1 MAATDDGGATSRI
14 SITTSDAGVQFA
26 VRVIPRAGRSVVAG
40 VRDGAL
46 LVRLAAPP
54 VDGAANEA
62 LVAFIAD
69 LLDRPK
75 RDVNM
80 VAGQKSRDKRI
91 RVSGLTARALDA
103 KLSGIL
109 PA

>member
-1 MAATDDGGATSRI
+1 MIHRGAASV
-14 SITTSDAGVQFA
+14 SITASGDTVQFN
-26 VRVIPRAGRSVVAG
+26 VRVIPRAGRSIVSG

-54 VDGAANEA
+54 VGGAANEA

-75 RDVNM
+75 RDVHI
-80 VAGQKSRDKRI
+80 VAGQKSRDKRV
-91 RVSGLTARALDA
+91 RVGGLTARDLGAR
-103 KLSGIL
+103 LSGIL

>member
-1 MAATDDGGATSRI
+1 M
-14 SITTSDAGVQFA
+14 SITASDGGVQFA
-26 VRVIPRAGRSVVAG
+26 VRVIPRAGRSIVAG

-75 RDVNM
+75 RDVSI
-80 VAGQKSRDKRI
+80 VAGQKSRDKRV
-91 RVSGLTARALDA
+91 RVGGLAAREVET